1 MSNGGLSG
9 VMIWT
14 EAEIFGAVGSGS
26 GSGWGSG
33 PAEQLSRPP
42 YSEKPHVQ
50 GAVKTSFQGVR
61 EANGLFSD

>member
-14 EAEIFGAVGSGS
+14 EAEIFGAVVS

-42 YSEKPHVQ
+42 DSEKPHVQ

-61 EANGLFSD
+61 EANGLLSD